1 MQRLEE
7 KEEKSPAREVINL
20 AVKTAR
26 AEAAGLRS
34 FRLQVIELNV
44 IEVTRLPAFELRTN
58 LVDRVPPAIEHEPV
72 DVAEA
77 LQTDDFRRASRVIG
91 RHLHRAPFAG
101 RILAIQAG

>member
-7 KEEKSPAREVINL
+7 KKEKSAAREVINL

-58 LVDRVPPAIEHEPV
+58 LVDRVPAAIEHESV
-72 DVAEA
+72 DVAKA
-77 LQTDDFRRASRVIG
+77 LQTNHFRRARRVIR

-101 RILAIQAG
+101 GV

>member
-7 KEEKSPAREVINL
+7 KKEKSAAREVINL

-58 LVDRVPPAIEHEPV
+58 LVDRVPAAIEHEPV

-77 LQTDDFRRASRVIG
+77 LQTDDFRGSSGGIRW
-91 RHLHRAPFAG
+91 HFHRPPIA
-101 RILAIQAG
+101 R